1 MQANAWETISPSSGT
16 APSAR
21 AYHTGVWD
29 WTNGRMWI
37 FGGASNGVKYN
48 DLHYYDVQA
57 LLFGWWLGLECW
69 DVVKSRD
76 SSRLSTC
83 EMQLSCVDHRYLPCA
98 LCCGSAID
106 TYALSRHVTTCS
118 RRSTSPFAFLSF
130 FLFWS
135 VACPWPCQ
143 QMSAKA
149 VKHSDYGNTLCAAI
163 SLHPWDFCV
172 CPALQHV
179 PTQVGSMECPDD
191 PAQLSTLLKLG

>member
-1 MQANAWETISPSSGT
+1 
-16 APSAR
+16 
-21 AYHTGVWD
+21 
-29 WTNGRMWI
+29 MWI
-37 FGGASNGVKYN
+37 FGGGSNGVKYN

-76 SSRLSTC
+76 SSRFSRC
-83 EMQLSCVDHRYLPCA
+83 EMPRA

-130 FLFWS
+130 FLFWI

-149 VKHSDYGNTLCAAI
+149 VRHSDYGNTLCAAI

-172 CPALQHV
+172 CPAFSNSSWIDGV
-179 PTQVGSMECPDD
+179 SRWSSSTFYFVEVGLVANWVVFIHAHLFVSSWVCLPRWWGHLTSRKSK
-191 PAQLSTLLKLG
+191 Q